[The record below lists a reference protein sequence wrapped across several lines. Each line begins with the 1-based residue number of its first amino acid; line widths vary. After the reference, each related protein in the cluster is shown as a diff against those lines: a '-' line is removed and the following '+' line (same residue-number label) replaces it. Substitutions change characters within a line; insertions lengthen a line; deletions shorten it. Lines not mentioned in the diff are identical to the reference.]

1 MSIEIKL
8 LKNKQLCDKQ
18 DRRFCAEA
26 TTHGTEPATVET
38 MQQEMDPPAFSRKD
52 DSAMH
57 RKLVI
62 NEAQHE
68 TRVALLEDGNIVELF
83 IERGDESD
91 IAGNIYKGR
100 VQRVL
105 PGIQAAFV
113 DIGLNQAAFIYVDDV
128 LGERVREFNDL
139 IDRDE
144 QEDMEEGLDESEVE
158 STSSG
163 DEYPQFLIED
173 LITEGQEIMVQV
185 AKSPI
190 GTKGAR
196 VTSHISIPGRFLVLM
211 PTADHIGISRKIEEL
226 TERARLKQIVS
237 DLRKEPY
244 GYIVR
249 TAAEGIGEDK
259 LLKEMTFL
267 NNLWENLQ
275 RKYKKSPTPSLLH
288 QELNLSLRAVRDLLI
303 HEAESLVV
311 DSRSAYEK
319 VLAFLDEHMPNL
331 KDNVLL
337 HDSTEP
343 IFDTFNL
350 EGDISRALRKKIWLK
365 SGGYIVI
372 ELTEALVAIDVN
384 TGRYVGK
391 HNLEETI
398 LKTNLEAVKEIAY
411 QVRLRDIG
419 GIIIIDFIDMQKKSN
434 QAKVVHELREAF
446 KKDRSKTHILPM
458 SEMGLVQMT
467 RKRSKKPLTRVLCE
481 PCHYCEG
488 EGYLISKQTICYN
501 IYREI
506 FQESSDFMGMRLTLK
521 VNPQIAELLHG
532 EENRMIAD
540 LEKIIGKQ
548 IVVYPNPKFHIE
560 EFEIFETAA
569 TPP

>member
-1 MSIEIKL
+1 MKSK
-8 LKNKQLCDKQ
+8 
-18 DRRFCAEA
+18 RFCAKENE
-26 TTHGTEPATVET
+26 TEPVKVIEYRHG
-38 MQQEMDPPAFSRKD
+38 SRRGGMWLRSEVSSAKRWKD
-52 DSAMH
+52 VHLMH

-62 NEAQHE
+62 NETQHE

-128 LGERVREFNDL
+128 LGEQIREFFELVDREEEDEINDGS
-139 IDRDE
+139 
-144 QEDMEEGLDESEVE
+144 EEPESEI
-158 STSSG
+158 
-163 DEYPQFLIED
+163 PQFLIED

-211 PTADHIGISRKIEEL
+211 PTADHIGISRKIEDLE
-226 TERARLKQIVS
+226 ERTRLKQIVS
-237 DLRKEPY
+237 DLRDEPY

-259 LLKEMTFL
+259 LRKEMTFL

-311 DSRSAYEK
+311 DSRSAYEG
-319 VLAFLDEHMPNL
+319 VLVFLDEHMPNL
-331 KDNVLL
+331 KDNVLF
-337 HDSTEP
+337 HETAEP
-343 IFDTFNL
+343 IFDTYNL

-365 SGGYIVI
+365 SGGYIII

-419 GIIIIDFIDMQKKSN
+419 GIIIIDFIDMQKKTN

-501 IYREI
+501 LYREVL
-506 FQESSDFMGMRLTLK
+506 QESSDISGISLTLK
-521 VNPQIAELLHG
+521 VNPQIADLLHE
-532 EENRMIAD
+532 EENQMIAD
-540 LEKIIGKQ
+540 LEKLIGKQ
-548 IVVYPNPKFHIE
+548 IVVYPNPHFHIE
-560 EFEIFETAA
+560 EFEIFETLSS
-569 TPP
+569 TS